1 MTHSRALIAVVAA
14 VALPLAACSKDKSI
28 DDELSATLTQPVAQV
43 TLQVQKEEPGKR
55 TGEEIVAKV
64 CGACHNSG
72 ALGSPKT
79 GDAAAWGPR
88 IAKGY
93 DALIASATNGLNS
106 MPPKGGAP
114 DLTDKELAR
123 AVAYLANQA
132 GANFEAPPVE

>member
-1 MTHSRALIAVVAA
+1 MTQSRALLALAA
-14 VALPLAACSKDKSI
+14 VIALPLVGCSKDKSI

-43 TLQVQKEEPGKR
+43 EFKMQKEEPGKR

-79 GDAAAWGPR
+79 GDTAAWAPR

-93 DALIASATNGLNS
+93 EALIASATNGLNS
-106 MPPKGGAP
+106 MPPKGGAS

-123 AVAYLANQA
+123 AVAYLANQG
-132 GANFEAPPVE
+132 GAKFEAPPVE